1 MARNTQTV
9 APTGLGS
16 APTARLAPRAA
27 GRFLL
32 KEIGVPALLC
42 TVVIAWFLV
51 AALWPDLLAHGN
63 PLAVHPEVAFQAP
76 SGTHWF
82 GTDESGRDIYTRIVH
97 GAGQSLTIGILATL
111 IGMVSAAVLALLA
124 GLLGGVLDTIV
135 NRGIEVMFA
144 FPVLVLAL
152 FFVAI
157 VGPGIGAA
165 IVAVGIS
172 TAPGYARILRAEVL
186 SVAASQY
193 IVMARIQGLSA
204 RRVLFRHIL
213 PNVLWPMLALTTLGL
228 GQAIVWASALSYLGV
243 GATPPAA
250 EWGAMLSAGRT
261 YMQLA
266 WWMTVFPGLAIVVS
280 AGAAT
285 VLGRR
290 MQQVVRNR

>member
-1 MARNTQTV
+1 MTRLFKTEAKIAAD
-9 APTGLGS
+9 APATS
-16 APTARLAPRAA
+16 RTRLPAA
-27 GRFLL
+27 GKYLL
-32 KEIGVPALLC
+32 GEIGIPTLLC
-42 TVVIAWFLV
+42 AAVLVWFLI
-51 AALWPDLLAHGN
+51 AALWPNLLAGGN
-63 PLAVHPEVAFQAP
+63 PLSVHPEVAFQAP
-76 SGTHWF
+76 SGSHWF

-111 IGMVSAAVLALLA
+111 IGMVCAAVLALLA
-124 GLLGGVLDTIV
+124 GLLGGVVDTIV
-135 NRGIEVMFA
+135 GRGIEVMFA

-165 IVAVGIS
+165 IVAVGLS
-172 TAPGYARILRAEVL
+172 TAPGYARILRAEVR

-193 IVMARIQGLSA
+193 ITMARIQGLSG
-204 RRVLFRHIL
+204 RVVLWRHIL

-290 MQQVVRNR
+290 MQQVVRTK